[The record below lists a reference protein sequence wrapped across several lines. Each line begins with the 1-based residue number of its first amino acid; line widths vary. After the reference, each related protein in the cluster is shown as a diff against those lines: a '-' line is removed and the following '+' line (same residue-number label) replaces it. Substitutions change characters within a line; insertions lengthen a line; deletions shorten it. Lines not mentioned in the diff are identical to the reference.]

1 MREDSAWTKFSM
13 SLDEFVKAWQAGE
26 FDGDR
31 ERHNRVVGLAMM
43 PPEYWED

>member
-1 MREDSAWTKFSM
+1 MREDIAWTNCSM
-13 SLDEFVKAWQAGE
+13 SLDEFVQARQAKE

-43 PPEYWED
+43 LPEYWED